1 MLEQILQFNLRWD
14 AVIAGI
20 VLVVGLSISIFNLWN
35 NNRKLENLQNKNS
48 KI

>member
-1 MLEQILQFNLRWD
+1 MIDFLLDLGLRWD

-35 NNRKLENLQNKNS
+35 NNRKF
-48 KI
+48 

>member
-20 VLVVGLSISIFNLWN
+20 VLVVGLGVSIFNLWN
-35 NNRKLENLQNKNS
+35 NNRKL
-48 KI
+48 